1 MNHLNNTPMKNQTRI
16 TLLSLCISALFLGFM
31 GTPAFAQDEQEET
44 KKLARPAFESA
55 ILLDNQTV
63 VVPIKNTLEWD
74 MQHRFSPVG
83 NGIEDLF
90 GIYGPGA
97 NIRLGFSYTL
107 IDNLGIGFG
116 YTKTNGKLLL
126 DGNVKY
132 AILKQTRDWSM
143 PVSVTYFGNFA
154 LDTRSDD
161 NDELFAEYAHRMSF
175 FHEVIIASR
184 ITPKISLQIAPSF
197 SHFNAVSDSLEN
209 DIIALSFAG
218 RYKFSPQSSV
228 IFEYT
233 QQLTDHDKSTF
244 DLQPGISIGMEVA
257 TSSHAFQFFVSTFSG
272 IVYQENIVFNQNKF
286 DSDGI
291 LIGFNITRLWNF

>member
-1 MNHLNNTPMKNQTRI
+1 MKNQFKSSI
-16 TLLSLCISALFLGFM
+16 IGLCISALIVGFM
-31 GTPAFAQDEQEET
+31 ATPLFAQEEEET

-55 ILLDNQTV
+55 VLIDHQTV
-63 VVPIKNTLEWD
+63 EINTKNTLEWN

-83 NGIEDLF
+83 NGFEDLF

-97 NIRLGFSYTL
+97 NIRMGFSYSPL
-107 IDNLGIGFG
+107 EKLGVGFG
-116 YTKTNGKLLL
+116 YSKSNGKLLF

-132 AILKQTRDWSM
+132 AIFKQTRDWSM

-175 FHEVIIASR
+175 HHELIIGAR
-184 ITPKISLQIAPSF
+184 ISPKLSLQLVPSF
-197 SHFNAVSDSLEN
+197 SHFNAVTDSLEN
-209 DIIALSFAG
+209 DIIALGVSG
-218 RYKFSPQSSV
+218 RYKFSPQSSI
-228 IFEYT
+228 IFNYT
-233 QQLTDHDKSTF
+233 QQLTDHEKSTF

-257 TSSHAFQFFVSTFSG
+257 TSSHAFQFFISTFGG
-272 IVYQENIVFNQNKF
+272 ILPQENIVFSQNKF
-286 DSDGI
+286 DSDGL